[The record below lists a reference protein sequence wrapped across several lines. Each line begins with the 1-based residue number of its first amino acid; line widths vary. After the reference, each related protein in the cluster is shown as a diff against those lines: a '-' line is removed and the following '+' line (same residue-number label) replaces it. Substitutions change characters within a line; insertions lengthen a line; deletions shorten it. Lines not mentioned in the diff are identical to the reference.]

1 MQFLTQRKD
10 VSFFS
15 FFYKFMP
22 VDQAQVI
29 NDLKNNVK
37 SVALI
42 QRPGSIEAEALFEDN
57 TLAVL
62 KKYMSKNYRL
72 VKTTE
77 IFYIYNE

>member
-1 MQFLTQRKD
+1 
-10 VSFFS
+10 
-15 FFYKFMP
+15 MP